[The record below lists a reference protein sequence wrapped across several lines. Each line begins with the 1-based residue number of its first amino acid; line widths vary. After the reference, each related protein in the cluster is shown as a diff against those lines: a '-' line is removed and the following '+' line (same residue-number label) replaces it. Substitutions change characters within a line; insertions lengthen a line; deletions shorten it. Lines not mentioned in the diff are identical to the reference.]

1 MKLIVITN
9 PTPVANEASVIN
21 DLFSAGLKYMHIRK
35 PEGTEKEVTNLLL
48 GISPHYYDRIALHQF
63 HHIAKEFKIS
73 RLHFGEEAR
82 ELSNVKEL
90 KNLVDQG
97 YTLTTSIHSVQRLN
111 SLPDF
116 LQYAFFGPVY
126 DSISKKG
133 YEGLINNGF
142 LLPKCPVPVI
152 ALGGIRAE
160 KIQELAQ
167 YHFKGIGVLGA
178 IWENSTHAA
187 QTFKDLKEASLKVLV

>member
-9 PTPVANEASVIN
+9 PTPVANEALVIN

-35 PEGTEKEVTNLLL
+35 PEGTEREVTNLLL

-63 HHIAKEFKIS
+63 HHLAKDFKIS

-82 ELSNVKEL
+82 ELSHEKEL
-90 KNLVDQG
+90 KKLVNEG
-97 YTLTTSIHSVQRLN
+97 FTLTTSIHSVQRLN
-111 SLPDF
+111 SLPHF

-178 IWENSTHAA
+178 IWENPSEAVK
-187 QTFKDLKEASLKVLV
+187 TFRELKDASLKVLV